1 MTDAFAPVE
10 LMSGTAV
17 QVLPMT
23 SGVAARICEQA
34 NALGFSSARIDL
46 AGCIDKAGLL
56 ERTARALYF
65 PDWFGHNWDAW
76 FDCLVDLGWRPAP
89 GHVLIFEHADE
100 LRRDSPEVFDTAVSI
115 LEEVAKVWARRDVPL
130 RAFIGHSGSA
140 H

>member
-1 MTDAFAPVE
+1 MTDASPVE
-10 LMSGTAV
+10 LLSGRAV
-17 QVLPMT
+17 QLLPMT
-23 SGVAARICEQA
+23 SDRASRICAQA
-34 NALGFSSARIDL
+34 ETSGFSCTRIDL

-89 GHVLIFEHADE
+89 GYVLIFENADE
-100 LRRDSPEVFDTAVSI
+100 LRRDSPEVFDTAASI
-115 LEEVAKVWARRDVPL
+115 LEEVAKVWARRNVPL
-130 RAFIGHSGSA
+130 RAFIGHSSSA

>member
-1 MTDAFAPVE
+1 MTDAVAPAE
-10 LMSGTAV
+10 LMSGRAV

-23 SGVAARICEQA
+23 SGIASRICEQA
-34 NALGFSSARIDL
+34 GALSFSSARIDL
-46 AGCIDKAGLL
+46 AGCMDKAGLL

-89 GHVLIFEHADE
+89 GYVLIFEHADE

-115 LEEVAKVWARRDVPL
+115 LEEVAKVWERRNVPL
-130 RAFIGHSGSA
+130 RVFIGQGSPA
-140 H
+140 G

>member
-1 MTDAFAPVE
+1 MAAP
-10 LMSGTAV
+10 G
-17 QVLPMT
+17 
-23 SGVAARICEQA
+23 
-34 NALGFSSARIDL
+34 
-46 AGCIDKAGLL
+46 IDKAGLL

-89 GHVLIFEHADE
+89 GYVLVFEHADD

-115 LEEVAKVWARRDVPL
+115 LEEVAKVWARRKVPL
-130 RAFIGHSGSA
+130 RAFIGHSGLA